1 MPMAKQS
8 ALEILIVD
16 DQLDI
21 PLALSAMLKEL
32 ADVNI
37 SVVVDG
43 QEAMGALAGT
53 KFDLLFLD
61 LQLPLVTGE
70 EVLDAIA
77 TGEDNIQKP
86 RHIIVMSAGAR
97 LDELRTRLSAGVV
110 DGLLEKPFRYA
121 DLQGIIADVTTGDFL
136 SDL

>member
-1 MPMAKQS
+1 MAKQS

-21 PLALSAMLKEL
+21 PLALSAMLREL

-37 SVVVDG
+37 SVAVDG

-61 LQLPLVTGE
+61 LQLPIVTGE
-70 EVLDAIA
+70 KVLDAIA
-77 TGEDNIQKP
+77 AGEGNIQKP
-86 RHIIVMSAGAR
+86 GHIIVMSAGAR
-97 LDELRTRLSAGVV
+97 LHELETRLSAGVI
-110 DGLLEKPFRYA
+110 DGLLEKPFQYA
-121 DLQGIIADVTTGDFL
+121 DLQGIIADVTMGDLL
-136 SDL
+136 SGL

>member
-61 LQLPLVTGE
+61 LQLPIVTGE

-97 LDELRTRLSAGVV
+97 LDELRTRLSAEEV